1 MKFINS
7 IKNTTLVEKLLISL
21 NVMVFIIMMLIIINN
36 STQTELHRG
45 IRKIESNCA
54 SIVWHIEH
62 DGIPVWEKFR

>member
-1 MKFINS
+1 MNLINS

-21 NVMVFIIMMLIIINN
+21 NVMVFIIMMLIVINN
-36 STQTELHRG
+36 FTQTKLYQEVS
-45 IRKIESNCA
+45 KIEGECE